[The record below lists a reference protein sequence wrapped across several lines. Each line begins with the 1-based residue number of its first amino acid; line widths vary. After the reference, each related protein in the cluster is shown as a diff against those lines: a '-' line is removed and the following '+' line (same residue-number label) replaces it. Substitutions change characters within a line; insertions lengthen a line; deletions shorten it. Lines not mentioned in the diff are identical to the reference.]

1 MSLWTRAKRAVQAFN
16 APDKATRGF
25 DGARGGRL
33 FSDWFAGATSADAE
47 IRNSFAKLLTRSR
60 DLERN
65 NDYQRAF
72 LASCDRNINGSA
84 KYDLRMD
91 CGEYKFASGKSPEW
105 IPDKPADS
113 IIETAWQE
121 WGKKGTCTVCGRYSW
136 RDVKRMLVRATAR
149 DGNFIARKIR
159 GSRAG
164 NRFKFAL
171 QIWEID
177 HLDVQKFEE
186 RRDGSC
192 IRFGIE
198 YNPDR
203 RPVAYWMLAA
213 HPGDNLGVG
222 YHAGM
227 KSERFTAEEMY
238 HVFMSDRVEQSIGY
252 PWIVSAITRL
262 RQLGMFEEAAV
273 VAARV
278 GASKMG
284 FLKQTPG
291 PNGQVQEWDGE
302 VNANGNPVIDGS
314 PGTFEGLP
322 AGWEVDGNWD
332 PAYPNIETGDFR
344 KAMLRGV
351 AAALGVSYNT
361 LGNDLESV
369 NFSSARVGLFEEREM
384 WKMLQIFYAESF
396 LEPVFTDWLEM
407 AITSGAVGLPIA
419 KFAKFNRPV
428 FKSRR
433 WPFIDPLKEIS
444 AAKEAVNLRI
454 SSRRQIVEE
463 GGGDIEEVFHDNRA
477 DELLADELDLDLTP
491 EQTAAAAS
499 MDPSVDPEEVMPA
512 PTKKKSG

>member
-1 MSLWTRAKRAVQAFN
+1 MSLWNRAKRAFRAFKN
-16 APDKATRGF
+16 PERTRGF
-25 DGARGGRL
+25 AGAQGGRL
-33 FSDWFAGATSADAE
+33 FSDWFASATSADAE
-47 IRNSFAKLLTRSR
+47 IRGSFAKLLARSR

-72 LASCDRNINGSA
+72 LQSCERNINGSA

-91 CGEYKFASGKSPEW
+91 CGEYKFSPGKPPEW
-105 IPDKPADS
+105 MPDKLADS
-113 IIETAWQE
+113 LIESAWTE

-136 RDVKRMLVRATAR
+136 RDVKRMLVRSTAR

-159 GSRAG
+159 GPRAK
-164 NRFKFAL
+164 NRFNFAL

-177 HLDVQKFEE
+177 HLDVQKFED

-203 RPVAYWMLAA
+203 RPVAYWLVVN
-213 HPGDNLGVG
+213 HPGDNSVG
-222 YHAGM
+222 FHAGM
-227 KSERFTAEEMY
+227 KSERVPAEEIY
-238 HVFMSDRVEQSIGY
+238 HVFMADRAEQSIGY

-291 PNGQVQEWDGE
+291 PNGQVAEWDGE
-302 VNANGNPVIDGS
+302 VNGNGNPVIDGS

-361 LGNDLESV
+361 LGNDLEAV

-384 WKMLQIFYAESF
+384 WKTLQVFYAESF
-396 LEPVFTDWLEM
+396 LEPVFQDWLEM
-407 AITSGAVGLPIA
+407 AITSGAINLPVA
-419 KFAKFNRPV
+419 KFSKFNRPV
-428 FKSRR
+428 FKTRR
-433 WPFIDPLKEIS
+433 WSFIDPLKEIN
-444 AAKEAVNLRI
+444 AAREAINLRV
-454 SSRRQIVEE
+454 SSRRQVVEE
-463 GGGDIEEVFHDNRA
+463 SGGDIEDVFHDNRD
-477 DELLADELDLDLTP
+477 DELLAEELDLTLFGP
-491 EQTAAAAS
+491 NPQT
-499 MDPSVDPEEVMPA
+499 DPALVDMPDPEPPPPPA
-512 PTKKKSG
+512 KKRPA